1 MPGCLRSKKQLINY
15 LRMKNFNY
23 SPKLTCHPKIT
34 VIFLCLIVHLFP
46 VTIISATGKNAGNGE
61 SIMLQGKLVT
71 IEFANSPKILWKY
84 RIPESTKTI
93 DFTGPEIE
101 VDGEKLECELVEI
114 QKIGEPAGLKIGV
127 KEYVLQGRYK
137 KYTDLYLRMTFRI
150 PDSNPVVRFR
160 YELVGTGNH
169 KLTKT
174 EGVDNIRYLSFSVP
188 EFEKIKEVKLSE
200 FNEMVH
206 SFSLSEREMQSRHF
220 NDRASFMG
228 PIVVGSNSDYSFLV
242 AYEHGS
248 QAPDLFLKYELS
260 PEKTIALT
268 AVKGNY
274 SNGFP
279 ISKEKPFQTVWFET
293 AAIQGNED
301 HLAEKYRQFVL
312 RNMSPNSES
321 RKPYIFYNTWN
332 FQERN
337 KHWYKKPYLADMTT
351 GRMLQEIDV
360 AHQIG
365 IDVFV
370 IDAGWF
376 EKTGDWQSSKTRF
389 PDELKMVKAKLDGY
403 GMKLGLWFNPTVAAK
418 SSSMLGKNKDCL
430 KSFNGKND
438 GPWPIWET
446 EESYGMCLVS
456 RYRDAFAD
464 ELIRLAKEIGV
475 RYFKWDAI
483 GQYGCDDPNH
493 FHGIAENSPQ
503 ERSDCYAFEIGR
515 SMNYVVD
522 KLCSAYPD
530 AIVDF
535 DITEGGRSVG
545 LGFLASGKYFLIN
558 NGPYYQNYDVP
569 INPDKDNWNIFFYPG
584 AARSWICRTP
594 LTFDK
599 WIPSVLF
606 LTHYLPDDP
615 YENQSIAVG
624 SLILGQNGIW
634 GDLLKI
640 SSEGAGFFHETLG
653 YYKQVR
659 DDITRATIIRDG
671 AVGGSPEVYE
681 KINKENGKG
690 AMVVFSSHKGSY
702 EYVSGSKP
710 EKKYWSTKG
719 VNLIF
724 DKEGHAIIKVNFEK
738 AEAKIIFFGIDLNN

>member
-1 MPGCLRSKKQLINY
+1 MRKGFIFIVITILAGMFPGYSQIAGASSVVLKGKDFEVSFPDSK
-15 LRMKNFNY
+15 
-23 SPKLTCHPKIT
+23 
-34 VIFLCLIVHLFP
+34 
-46 VTIISATGKNAGNGE
+46 
-61 SIMLQGKLVT
+61 
-71 IEFANSPKILWKY
+71 KILWQYK
-84 RIPESTKTI
+84 ETKTGKTL
-93 DFTGPEIE
+93 DFDAPSFEINGKKA
-101 VDGEKLECELVEI
+101 DCELLDI
-114 QKIGEPAGLKIGV
+114 QKIGEPVKLNIGV
-127 KEYVLQGRYK
+127 TEYVVQGVFRQMP
-137 KYTDLYLRMTFRI
+137 DLFLRITFRV

-169 KLTKT
+169 QLTKS
-174 EGVDNIRYLSFSVP
+174 EGTDNIRYLSVSVP
-188 EFEKIKEVKLSE
+188 GVSKIKEVKLSE

-206 SFSLSEREMQSRHF
+206 SFCLSEREMDERNF
-220 NDRASFMG
+220 NNQTSFMG
-228 PIVVGSNSDYSFLV
+228 PIVVGSDSGHSFLI

-248 QAPDLFLKYELS
+248 QAPDVFLEYTLS
-260 PEKTIALT
+260 AEKTIALN

-274 SNGFP
+274 ANGFP
-279 ISKEKPFQTVWFET
+279 ITMENPFQSVWFE
-293 AAIQGNED
+293 AALIHGNED
-301 HLAEKYRQFVL
+301 FLAEKYRQFIL
-312 RNMSPNSES
+312 RNMSPNSET

-337 KHWYKKPYLADMTT
+337 KHWYNRAYLSDMTME
-351 GRMLQEIDV
+351 RMLQEIEV
-360 AHQIG
+360 AHKMG
-365 IDVFV
+365 IEVFV
-370 IDAGWF
+370 VDAGWF
-376 EKTGDWQSSKTRF
+376 EKTGDWMASKTRF
-389 PDELKMVKAKLDGY
+389 PDELKQVKAKLDAY

-418 SSSMLGKNKDCL
+418 SSSMLAKNKDYL
-430 KSFNGKND
+430 KTYNGETGN
-438 GPWPIWET
+438 PFPIWET

-456 RYRDAFAD
+456 PYRDAFAD
-464 ELIRLAKEIGV
+464 ELIRLAKEVGV

-483 GQYGCDDPNH
+483 GQYGCNDPKH
-493 FHGIAENSPQ
+493 FHGNADNSEQ
-503 ERSDCYAFEIGR
+503 ERADCYGFELGK

-522 KLCSAYPD
+522 KLCSVYPD

-640 SSEGAGFFHETLG
+640 SPEGVGFFHETLA

-659 DDITRATIIRDG
+659 DDITQSTMIRDG

-702 EYVSGSKP
+702 EYVSKSKP
-710 EKKYWSTKG
+710 NQKYWSTKG
-719 VNLIF
+719 VDIKF
-724 DKEGHAIIKVNFEK
+724 DNEGYAVIKVSFEK
-738 AEAKIIFFGIDLNN
+738 AEAKIIYFGVEK

>member
-1 MPGCLRSKKQLINY
+1 MRKRFIYVVITMLIGVFPCYSQISGVSSIVLMGKDFEVSFLNSKKVLWQY
-15 LRMKNFNY
+15 KEA
-23 SPKLTCHPKIT
+23 K
-34 VIFLCLIVHLFP
+34 
-46 VTIISATGKNAGNGE
+46 TGKTLDFAGPSFE
-61 SIMLQGKLVT
+61 IDGKK
-71 IEFANSPKILWKY
+71 A
-84 RIPESTKTI
+84 
-93 DFTGPEIE
+93 D
-101 VDGEKLECELVEI
+101 CELLDI
-114 QKIGEPAGLKIGV
+114 QKIGEPVKLNIGV
-127 KEYVLQGRYK
+127 TEYVVQGAFK
-137 KYTDLYLRMTFRI
+137 QIPDLFLRITFRI

-160 YELVGTGNH
+160 YELIGSGNH
-169 KLTKT
+169 TLTKSD
-174 EGVDNIRYLSFSVP
+174 GNDNIRYLSFSVP
-188 EFEKIKEVKLSE
+188 EFTKIKEVKLSE

-206 SFSLSEREMQSRHF
+206 SFCLSEREMDSRNF
-220 NDRASFMG
+220 NNQTSFMG
-228 PIVVGSNSDYSFLV
+228 PIATGSDSGYSFLV

-248 QAPDLFLKYELS
+248 QAPDIFLKYTLT
-260 PEKTIALT
+260 PDKTIALNS
-268 AVKGNY
+268 VKGNY
-274 SNGFP
+274 SSGFP
-279 ISKEKPFQTVWFET
+279 ITTENPYQSVWFE
-293 AAIQGNED
+293 AAFIQGNED
-301 HLAEKYRQFVL
+301 ELAANYRQFIL
-312 RNMSPNSES
+312 RNMSPNAES

-337 KHWYKKPYLADMTT
+337 KHWYKKPYLADMTME
-351 GRMLQEIDV
+351 RMLQEIEV
-360 AHQIG
+360 AHKMG
-365 IDVFV
+365 IEVFV

-376 EKTGDWQSSKTRF
+376 EKTGDWMPSKARF
-389 PDELKMVKAKLDGY
+389 PDELKQIKAKLDAY

-418 SSSMLGKNKDCL
+418 SSTMLAKNKDCMQT
-430 KSFNGKND
+430 SNGKT
-438 GPWPIWET
+438 GTPFPIWET
-446 EESYGMCLVS
+446 EESNGMCLVS

-464 ELIRLAKEIGV
+464 ELIRLAKEVGV

-493 FHGIAENSPQ
+493 FHGTAANSSQ
-503 ERSDCYAFEIGR
+503 ERSDSYAFEIGR

-522 KLCSAYPD
+522 KLCSVYPD

-535 DITEGGRSVG
+535 DITEGGRTVG

-569 INPDKDNWNIFFYPG
+569 INPEKDNWNIFFYPG
-584 AARSWICRTP
+584 AARTWICRTP

-640 SSEGAGFFHETLG
+640 SPEGVGFFHETLG

-659 DDITRATIIRDG
+659 DDITNATIIRDG

-702 EYVSGSKP
+702 EYVSRSKP
-710 EKKYWSTKG
+710 NQKYWSTKG
-719 VNLIF
+719 VDLTF
-724 DKEGHAIIKVNFEK
+724 DKDGNAVIKVSFEK
-738 AEAKIIFFGIDLNN
+738 AEAKIIFFGVN

>member
-1 MPGCLRSKKQLINY
+1 MRNRSI
-15 LRMKNFNY
+15 
-23 SPKLTCHPKIT
+23 
-34 VIFLCLIVHLFP
+34 LIVFALLGGMFQSYSQIAGASSTVLKGKDFEVSFP
-46 VTIISATGKNAGNGE
+46 
-61 SIMLQGKLVT
+61 
-71 IEFANSPKILWKY
+71 NSKKILWQYKVA
-84 RIPESTKTI
+84 ETGKTLDFAGPSFEI
-93 DFTGPEIE
+93 DGKK
-101 VDGEKLECELVEI
+101 VDCELRDI
-114 QKIGEPAGLKIGV
+114 QKIGNPVKLNIGV
-127 KEYVLQGRYK
+127 TEYVVQGAFKQIPDLFLQI
-137 KYTDLYLRMTFRI
+137 TFRI
-150 PDSNPVVRFR
+150 PDNNPVVRFR
-160 YELVGTGNH
+160 YELVGKGNH
-169 KLTKT
+169 QLTKS
-174 EGVDNIRYLSFSVP
+174 EGADNIRYLSVSVP
-188 EFEKIKEVKLSE
+188 EFSKIKEVKLSE

-206 SFSLSEREMQSRHF
+206 SFCLSEREMDVRNF
-220 NDRASFMG
+220 NNQASFMG
-228 PIVVGSNSDYSFLV
+228 PIVVGSDSEYSFLV

-248 QAPDLFLKYELS
+248 QAPDLFLKYS
-260 PEKTIALT
+260 LT
-268 AVKGNY
+268 PDKSITLNAVKGNY
-274 SNGFP
+274 VSSIP
-279 ISKEKPFQTVWFET
+279 ITKENPYQSVWFE
-293 AAIQGNED
+293 AAFIQGNED
-301 HLAEKYRQFVL
+301 ELAANYRQFIL
-312 RNMSPNSES
+312 RNMSPNAES

-351 GRMLQEIDV
+351 ERMLQEIEV
-360 AHQIG
+360 AHKMG
-365 IDVFV
+365 IEVFV

-376 EKTGDWQSSKTRF
+376 EKTGDWQASKKRF
-389 PDELKMVKAKLDGY
+389 PDELKTIKAKLDAY

-418 SSSMLGKNKDCL
+418 SSTMLAKNKDCMQT
-430 KSFNGKND
+430 SNGETGK
-438 GPWPIWET
+438 PFPIWET

-456 RYRDAFAD
+456 HYRDAFAD
-464 ELIRLAKEIGV
+464 ELISLAKEVGV

-483 GQYGCDDPNH
+483 GQYGCNDPNH
-493 FHGIAENSPQ
+493 FHGTADNSEQ
-503 ERSDCYAFEIGR
+503 ERADCYGFELGR

-522 KLCSAYPD
+522 KLCSVYPD

-558 NGPYYQNYDVP
+558 NGPYYQNFDVP

-584 AARSWICRTP
+584 AARTWICRTP

-640 SSEGAGFFHETLG
+640 SPEGVGFFHETLN

-659 DDITRATIIRDG
+659 DDITNATIIRDG

-702 EYVSGSKP
+702 EYVSRSKP
-710 EKKYWSTKG
+710 NQKYWSTKG
-719 VNLIF
+719 VDLTF
-724 DKEGHAIIKVNFEK
+724 DKEGYAVINVSFDK
-738 AEAKIIFFGIDLNN
+738 AESKIIYFGVEK

>member
-1 MPGCLRSKKQLINY
+1 MKKKSALNSI
-15 LRMKNFNY
+15 
-23 SPKLTCHPKIT
+23 SILTLTI
-34 VIFLCLIVHLFP
+34 ILIVGQVLSCKNVAGAKP
-46 VTIISATGKNAGNGE
+46 VVLKGNNFE
-61 SIMLQGKLVT
+61 VSLL
-71 IEFANSPKILWKY
+71 NSKKILWQY
-84 RIPESTKTI
+84 LETITGKTL
-93 DFTGPEIE
+93 DFTGPVFEI
-101 VDGEKLECELVEI
+101 DGKKMDCELSDI
-114 QKIGEPAGLKIGV
+114 QKIGEPVRLNIGV
-127 KEYVLQGRYK
+127 TEYVVQGAFK
-137 KYTDLYLRMTFRI
+137 QIPDLFLRITFRI
-150 PDSNPVVRFR
+150 PDTNPVVRFR

-169 KLTKT
+169 QLTKSGGT
-174 EGVDNIRYLSFSVP
+174 DNIRYLSVSVP
-188 EFEKIKEVKLSE
+188 ETSKIKEVKLSE

-206 SFSLSEREMQSRHF
+206 SFCLSEREMDKRNF
-220 NDRASFMG
+220 NDQTSFMG
-228 PIVVGSNSDYSFLV
+228 PIVVGGESGYSFLV

-248 QAPDLFLKYELS
+248 QAPDLFLKYTLS
-260 PEKTIALT
+260 PDKTISLN

-274 SNGFP
+274 ASRFP
-279 ISKEKPFQTVWFET
+279 ITKENSYQSVWFET
-293 AAIQGNED
+293 AFIQGNED
-301 HLAEKYRQFVL
+301 LLSENYRQFIL
-312 RNMSPNSES
+312 RNMSPNAES

-351 GRMLQEIDV
+351 ERMLQEIEV
-360 AHQIG
+360 AHQVG

-376 EKTGDWQSSKTRF
+376 EKTGDWQPSKTRF
-389 PDELKMVKAKLDGY
+389 PDELKSVKAKLDSY

-418 SSSMLGKNKDCL
+418 SSTMLAKNKDCQ
-430 KSFNGKND
+430 KTFNGKSD

-446 EESYGMCLVS
+446 EDSYGMCLVS
-456 RYRDAFAD
+456 KYRDSFAD
-464 ELIRLAKEIGV
+464 ELIRLAKEVGV

-483 GQYGCDDPNH
+483 GQYGCNDPNH
-493 FHGIAENSPQ
+493 FHGTVANSSQ

-522 KLCSAYPD
+522 KLCSVYPD

-545 LGFLASGKYFLIN
+545 LGFMASGKYFLIN
-558 NGPYYQNYDVP
+558 NGPYYQNYNVP
-569 INPDKDNWNIFFYPG
+569 IDPDKDNWNIFFYPG
-584 AARSWICRTP
+584 AARTWICRTP

-615 YENQSIAVG
+615 YENQSMAVG

-640 SSEGAGFFHETLG
+640 SPEGVGFFHETLG

-659 DDITRATIIRDG
+659 DDITKSTIIRDG

-702 EYVSGSKP
+702 EYVSKSKP
-710 EKKYWSTKG
+710 NQKYWSTKG
-719 VNLIF
+719 VDLTF
-724 DKEGHAIIKVNFEK
+724 DKEGNAVIKVSFGK
-738 AEAKIIFFGIDLNN
+738 AEAKIIFFGVN

>member
-1 MPGCLRSKKQLINY
+1 MRKRFIYVVITMLVGVFPCYSQITGSSSIVLKGKDFEVSFPDSK
-15 LRMKNFNY
+15 
-23 SPKLTCHPKIT
+23 
-34 VIFLCLIVHLFP
+34 
-46 VTIISATGKNAGNGE
+46 
-61 SIMLQGKLVT
+61 
-71 IEFANSPKILWKY
+71 KILWQYK
-84 RIPESTKTI
+84 ESKTGKKLDFAGPTFEI
-93 DFTGPEIE
+93 DGKKA
-101 VDGEKLECELVEI
+101 DCELLDI
-114 QKIGEPAGLKIGV
+114 QKIGEPVRLNIGV
-127 KEYVLQGRYK
+127 TEYVVQGAFRQMP
-137 KYTDLYLRMTFRI
+137 DLFLRITFRI
-150 PDSNPVVRFR
+150 PDNNPVVRFR
-160 YELVGTGNH
+160 YELVGKGNH

-174 EGVDNIRYLSFSVP
+174 GGTDNIRYLSVSIP
-188 EFEKIKEVKLSE
+188 EFSKIKEVKLSE

-206 SFSLSEREMQSRHF
+206 SFCLSEREMDVRNF
-220 NDRASFMG
+220 NNQTSFMG
-228 PIVVGSNSDYSFLV
+228 PIVVESDSGYSFLV

-248 QAPDLFLKYELS
+248 QAPDLFLKYSLS
-260 PEKTIALT
+260 PDKSITLN

-274 SNGFP
+274 VSGFP
-279 ISKEKPFQTVWFET
+279 ITMENPYQSVWLE
-293 AAIQGNED
+293 AALIHGNED
-301 HLAEKYRQFVL
+301 LLAENYRQFIL
-312 RNMSPNSES
+312 RNMSPNSET

-337 KHWYKKPYLADMTT
+337 KHWYQKPYLADMTME
-351 GRMLQEIDV
+351 RMLQEIEI

-365 IDVFV
+365 IEVFV

-389 PDELKMVKAKLDGY
+389 PDELKTVKAKLDSF

-418 SSSMLGKNKDCL
+418 SSSMLAKNKDYL
-430 KSFNGKND
+430 KTNNGETGN
-438 GPWPIWET
+438 PFPIWET

-456 RYRDAFAD
+456 PYRDAFAD
-464 ELIRLAKEIGV
+464 ELIRLAKEVGV

-483 GQYGCDDPNH
+483 GQYGCDDPTH
-493 FHGIAENSPQ
+493 FHGTAANSSQ

-522 KLCSAYPD
+522 KLCSVYPD

-640 SSEGAGFFHETLG
+640 SSEGVGFFHESLG

-659 DDITRATIIRDG
+659 DDITKSTIIRDG

-702 EYVSGSKP
+702 EYVSRNKP
-710 EKKYWSTKG
+710 NQKYWSTEG
-719 VNLIF
+719 VELRF
-724 DKEGHAIIKVNFEK
+724 DNEGYAVIKVSFEK
-738 AEAKIIFFGIDLNN
+738 AEAKIIYFGVN

>member
-1 MPGCLRSKKQLINY
+1 MRKINF
-15 LRMKNFNY
+15 L
-23 SPKLTCHPKIT
+23 KLKVPFVLVLFMILLTLLTPIFANNT
-34 VIFLCLIVHLFP
+34 VIGDSPIVLK
-46 VTIISATGKNAGNGE
+46 GKSLEIRMVNSSKVLWQYTVPKTNKTFAFAGPSFE
-61 SIMLQGKLVT
+61 IDGKL
-71 IEFANSPKILWKY
+71 L
-84 RIPESTKTI
+84 
-93 DFTGPEIE
+93 DCDLTGMDEI
-101 VDGEKLECELVEI
+101 VKPLAL
-114 QKIGEPAGLKIGV
+114 PIGV
-127 KEYVLQGRYK
+127 TEYVVQGAFRQMP
-137 KYTDLYLRMTFRI
+137 DLFLRITFRI
-150 PDSNPVVRFR
+150 PDDNPVVRFR
-160 YELVGTGNH
+160 YELVGKGNH
-169 KLTKT
+169 QLTKT
-174 EGVDNIRYLSFSVP
+174 GGADNIRYLSVSVSEFST
-188 EFEKIKEVKLSE
+188 IKEVKLSE

-206 SFSLSEREMQSRHF
+206 SFCLSEREMDNRHF
-220 NDRASFMG
+220 NDQTSFMG
-228 PIVVGSNSDYSFLV
+228 PIVVGSDSGYSFLV

-248 QAPDLFLKYELS
+248 QAPDLFLKYALS
-260 PEKTIALT
+260 PDKSIALN

-274 SNGFP
+274 VSGFP
-279 ISKEKPFQTVWFET
+279 LTMENPYQSVWIE
-293 AAIQGNED
+293 AACIQGNED
-301 HLAEKYRQFVL
+301 LLAENYRQFIL

-337 KHWYKKPYLADMTT
+337 KHWYKKPYLADMTMD
-351 GRMLQEIDV
+351 RMLQEIEV
-360 AHQIG
+360 AHQMG
-365 IDVFV
+365 IEVFV

-376 EKTGDWQSSKTRF
+376 EKTGDWMPSKSRF
-389 PDELKMVKAKLDGY
+389 PDELKQVKAKLDRY

-418 SSSMLGKNKDCL
+418 SSSMLAKNKDCMQTY
-430 KSFNGKND
+430 NGKTGN
-438 GPWPIWET
+438 PFPIWET
-446 EESYGMCLVS
+446 EESHGMCLVS

-464 ELIRLAKEIGV
+464 ELIRLAKEVGV

-493 FHGIAENSPQ
+493 FHGTAANSSQ
-503 ERSDCYAFEIGR
+503 ERSDAYAFEIGR

-522 KLCSAYPD
+522 KLCAVYPD

-535 DITEGGRSVG
+535 DITEGGRTVG

-558 NGPYYQNYDVP
+558 NGPYYQNYDIP
-569 INPDKDNWNIFFYPG
+569 IDPEKDNWNMFFYPG
-584 AARSWICRTP
+584 AARGWICRTP

-640 SSEGAGFFHETLG
+640 SPEGRGFFHETLN

-659 DDITRATIIRDG
+659 EDITKATIVRDG

-681 KINKENGKG
+681 KINKENGSG

-702 EYVSGSKP
+702 EYVSRGKP
-710 EKKYWSTKG
+710 NQKYWSTKG
-719 VNLIF
+719 VDIKF
-724 DKEGHAIIKVNFEK
+724 DKEGFAVIKVSFEK
-738 AEAKIIFFGIDLNN
+738 AEAKIIFFGVDKE

>member
-1 MPGCLRSKKQLINY
+1 
-15 LRMKNFNY
+15 MKSAIHFL
-23 SPKLTCHPKIT
+23 KLTGYSKINLLF
-34 VIFLCLIVHLFP
+34 ICFLVYLLP
-46 VTIISATGKNAGNGE
+46 ATLVFASSKNDGNGKN
-61 SIMLQGKLVT
+61 ITLKGKNVN
-71 IEFANSPKILWKY
+71 IEITNATTELWKY
-84 RIPESTKTI
+84 QVPETGKTFA
-93 DFTGPEIE
+93 FTGPDFE
-101 VDGEKLECELVEI
+101 VDGKILDCKLVDIE
-114 QKIGEPAGLKIGV
+114 KIGV
-127 KEYVLQGRYK
+127 PVILNSGVTEYVVQGTYLQMP
-137 KYTDLYLRMTFRI
+137 DLTLRITFRI
-150 PDSNPVVRFR
+150 PDNNPVVRFR
-160 YELVGTGNH
+160 YEIIGTGNH
-169 KLTKT
+169 QLTKSA
-174 EGVDNIRYLSFSVP
+174 GVDNIRYLSLAVP
-188 EFEKIKEVKLSE
+188 EISKMKEVKLSE

-206 SFSLSEREMQSRHF
+206 SFCLSEREMDARNF
-220 NDRASFMG
+220 NNETSFMG
-228 PIVVGSNSDYSFLV
+228 PIVVGSDAANSFLI

-248 QAPDLFLKYELS
+248 QAPDMFLKYSLS
-260 PEKTIALT
+260 PDKSINLS

-274 SNGFP
+274 SAGFP
-279 ISKEKPFQTVWFET
+279 ISNENPFQTVWFEV
-293 AAIQGNED
+293 AAIAGNNED
-301 HLAEKYRQFVL
+301 ELAENYREFVL
-312 RNMSPNSES
+312 RNMSTNLET

-337 KHWYKKPYLADMTT
+337 KHWNNKKYLTDMTME
-351 GRMLQEIDV
+351 RMLQEIDI
-360 AHQIG
+360 AHRMG
-365 IDVFV
+365 IEVFV

-376 EKTGDWQSSKTRF
+376 EKTGDWMPDKSRF
-389 PDELKMVKAKLDGY
+389 PDELKQVKAKLDAY

-418 SSSMLGKNKDCL
+418 SSAMLAKNKDYL

-456 RYRDAFAD
+456 KYRDAFAD
-464 ELIRLAKEIGV
+464 ELIRLAKEVGV

-483 GQYGCDDPNH
+483 AQYGCDDPNH
-493 FHGIAENSPQ
+493 FHGTTSNSSQ

-522 KLCSAYPD
+522 KLCSVYPD

-615 YENQSIAVG
+615 YENQSITVG

-640 SSEGAGFFHETLG
+640 SPEGVEFFNETLG
-653 YYKQVR
+653 HYKQVR
-659 DDITRATIIRDG
+659 DDITKATMIRDG

-681 KINKENGKG
+681 KVNKENGKG
-690 AMVVFSSHKGSY
+690 AIVLFSSHKGSY
-702 EYVSGSKP
+702 EYVSKSKP
-710 EKKYWSTKG
+710 NPKYWSTKG
-719 VNLIF
+719 VDIKF
-724 DKEGHAIIKVNFEK
+724 DKEGFAVIKVSFEK
-738 AEAKIIFFGIDLNN
+738 AEAKIIFFGVN

>member
-1 MPGCLRSKKQLINY
+1 MKKH
-15 LRMKNFNY
+15 Y
-23 SPKLTCHPKIT
+23 SIGLNTLAI
-34 VIFLCLIVHLFP
+34 IFLIGQLFSCKNA
-46 VTIISATGKNAGNGE
+46 TEKSAMEFSSKVFELNFPNTKEVLWQYKEVKTGKTLDFNGPSFE
-61 SIMLQGKLVT
+61 IDG
-71 IEFANSPKILWKY
+71 
-84 RIPESTKTI
+84 KTI
-93 DFTGPEIE
+93 G
-101 VDGEKLECELVEI
+101 CELFDI
-114 QKIGEPAGLKIGV
+114 QKIGEPIKLNIGV
-127 KEYVLQGRYK
+127 TEYVVQGAFK
-137 KYTDLYLRMTFRI
+137 HIPDLFLRIIFRI
-150 PDSNPVVRFR
+150 PDNNPVVRFR
-160 YELVGTGNH
+160 YELIGSGNH
-169 KLTKT
+169 TLTKSK
-174 EGVDNIRYLSFSVP
+174 GNDNIQYLSFSVS
-188 EFEKIKEVKLSE
+188 EYSKIKEVKLSE

-206 SFSLSEREMQSRHF
+206 SFCLSEREMDLRNF
-220 NDRASFMG
+220 NNQTTFMG
-228 PIVVGSNSDYSFLV
+228 PIVVGGNDQHSFLV

-248 QAPDLFLKYELS
+248 QAPDLFLNYALS
-260 PEKTIALT
+260 SNKTMALN

-274 SNGFP
+274 FNGFP
-279 ISKEKPFQTVWFET
+279 ITTENPYQSIWLE
-293 AAIQGNED
+293 AAFIQGNED
-301 HLAEKYRQFVL
+301 QLAENYRQFIL
-312 RNMSPNSES
+312 RHMSPNLES

-337 KHWYKKPYLADMTT
+337 KHWYKKPYLADMTME
-351 GRMLQEIDV
+351 RMLQEIEV

-365 IDVFV
+365 IEVFV

-376 EKTGDWQSSKTRF
+376 EKTGDWQPSKTRF
-389 PDELKMVKAKLDGY
+389 PDELKQIKAKLDAY

-418 SSSMLGKNKDCL
+418 SSTMFANNKKYMQTYDGKVGNP
-430 KSFNGKND
+430 F
-438 GPWPIWET
+438 PVWET

-456 RYRDAFAD
+456 QYRDAFAD
-464 ELIRLAKEIGV
+464 ELIRLAKEVGV

-483 GQYGCDDPNH
+483 GQYGCNDPNH
-493 FHGIAENSPQ
+493 FHGTAANSSQ
-503 ERSDCYAFEIGR
+503 ERADCYAFEIGR

-522 KLCSAYPD
+522 KLCSVYPD

-535 DITEGGRSVG
+535 DITEGGRTVG

-569 INPDKDNWNIFFYPG
+569 IDPNKDNWNIFFYPG
-584 AARSWICRTP
+584 AARTWICRTP

-615 YENQSIAVG
+615 YEYQSIAVG

-640 SSEGAGFFHETLG
+640 SPEGLGFFNQTLG

-659 DDITRATIIRDG
+659 DDITKATIVRDG

-702 EYVSGSKP
+702 EYVSKNKP
-710 EKKYWSTKG
+710 NQKYWSTKG
-719 VNLIF
+719 VNITI
-724 DKEGHAIIKVNFEK
+724 DKDGYAVIKVNFDK
-738 AEAKIIFFGIDLNN
+738 AEAKIIFFGVN

>member
-1 MPGCLRSKKQLINY
+1 MRNRIFFIVVALLAEMFSGYAQVKGALPILLKGKDFDVCFLNSTKVLWQYKETKTGKTLDFTSPSFEIDGNKLDVNLIGIKQMFKPQVLQIGVTEYVVEGAFQQMPDLM
-15 LRMKNFNY
+15 LRM
-23 SPKLTCHPKIT
+23 I
-34 VIFLCLIVHLFP
+34 
-46 VTIISATGKNAGNGE
+46 
-61 SIMLQGKLVT
+61 
-71 IEFANSPKILWKY
+71 
-84 RIPESTKTI
+84 
-93 DFTGPEIE
+93 
-101 VDGEKLECELVEI
+101 
-114 QKIGEPAGLKIGV
+114 
-127 KEYVLQGRYK
+127 
-137 KYTDLYLRMTFRI
+137 FRI
-150 PDSNPVVRFR
+150 PVNNPVVRFR
-160 YELVGTGNH
+160 YELIGSANH
-169 KLTKT
+169 KLTKST
-174 EGVDNIRYLSFSVP
+174 GIDNLRYLSISAPGFS
-188 EFEKIKEVKLSE
+188 KIKEVKLSE

-206 SFSLSEREMQSRHF
+206 SFSLSEREMGTRNF
-220 NDRASFMG
+220 NDKTSFMG
-228 PIVVGSNSDYSFLV
+228 PIVVASNAGYSFLV

-248 QAPDLFLKYELS
+248 QAPELFLKYTLS
-260 PEKTIALT
+260 PDKSIALN

-274 SNGFP
+274 AAGFP
-279 ISKEKPFQTVWFET
+279 ITKENPYQSVWFEAVVIKGSEDEL
-293 AAIQGNED
+293 AAN
-301 HLAEKYRQFVL
+301 YRQFIL

-321 RKPYIFYNTWN
+321 RKPFIFYNTWN

-337 KHWYKKPYLADMTT
+337 KHWYNKSYLADMTT
-351 GRMLQEIDV
+351 ERMLQEIDV
-360 AHQIG
+360 AHQVG

-376 EKTGDWQSSKTRF
+376 EKTGDWQPSKTRF
-389 PDELKMVKAKLDGY
+389 PDELKTIKAKLDAY

-418 SSSMLGKNKDCL
+418 SSAMLAKNRDCL
-430 KSFNGKND
+430 KTNNGKV
-438 GPWPIWET
+438 GEPFPIWET

-464 ELIRLAKEIGV
+464 DLIRLAKELGV

-483 GQYGCDDPNH
+483 GQYGCNDPSH
-493 FHGIAENSPQ
+493 FHGTAANSSQ
-503 ERSDCYAFEIGR
+503 ELSDCYAFEIGR

-522 KLCSAYPD
+522 KLCSVYPD

-569 INPDKDNWNIFFYPG
+569 INPAKDNWNIFFYPG

-615 YENQSIAVG
+615 YENQSISVG

-640 SSEGAGFFHETLG
+640 SSQGVGFFHKTLT

-659 DDITRATIIRDG
+659 DDITKSTILRDG
-671 AVGGSPEVYE
+671 AVGGSPEICE
-681 KINKENGKG
+681 KVNKENGKG
-690 AMVVFSSHKGSY
+690 AMVIFSSHKGIY
-702 EYVSGSKP
+702 EYVSKTKP
-710 EKKYWSTKG
+710 NQKYWSTKG
-719 VNLIF
+719 VDLTF
-724 DKEGHAIIKVNFEK
+724 DKEGYAVIKFSFEK
-738 AEAKIIFFGIDLNN
+738 AEAKIIFFGVEK